1 MQHLLVGVLVVLAAV
16 FAAWRLMGAVARLRL
31 VSWAQRQVPDN
42 TLWHGLLRRMA
53 QQQRVALA
61 GAGCGTC
68 SQRHGS
74 GPT

>member
-1 MQHLLVGVLVVLAAV
+1 MQQLLVGVLVAWAAV
-16 FAAWRLMGAVARLRL
+16 FAAWRLMGVLARLRL
-31 VSWAQRQVPDN
+31 VSWAQRQVPAN
-42 TLWHGLLRRMA
+42 TLWHGLLQRLA

-68 SQRHGS
+68 SQRHDS